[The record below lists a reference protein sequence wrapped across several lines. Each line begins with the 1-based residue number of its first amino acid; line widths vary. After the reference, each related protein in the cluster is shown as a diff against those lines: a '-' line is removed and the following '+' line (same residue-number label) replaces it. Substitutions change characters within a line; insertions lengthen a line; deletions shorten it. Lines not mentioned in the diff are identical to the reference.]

1 MDNQLKMRLFFLHG
15 SLRWPASWEI
25 DHPYPTSMGQGA
37 AFDERQEVA
46 KGKGQRGAAE
56 SPKNQPFGGIKNPK
70 TKMTMGQFHQFED

>member
-1 MDNQLKMRLFFLHG
+1 
-15 SLRWPASWEI
+15 
-25 DHPYPTSMGQGA
+25 MGQGA